1 MIFAD
6 DINWHLFEH
15 CLSFLCSLNRN
26 VKISAN
32 GAVKWDEKIV
42 YLCEKY
48 GRLSDNSARVVGD
61 VC

>member
-1 MIFAD
+1 MFVKP
-6 DINWHLFEH
+6 E
-15 CLSFLCSLNRN
+15 RK
-26 VKISAN
+26 KISAN